1 MSVSEPDAASDP
13 GLGVQA
19 VFLDRDGTLNVKP
32 PVGEYVERP
41 SQLRLLPGAAEGVRM
56 LREAGRWTV
65 VVTNQRGVA
74 LGRMSS
80 DDLDDVHTRLGDL
93 LAREGAALDGLYACV
108 HGLGECDC
116 RKPEPGLLLAAREDN
131 PRLSF
136 SRSAIVGDSRSDM
149 EAGRRLGLLTVL
161 VASAA
166 PVDFPPGLVDHV
178 VADLVQAA
186 QVILSPTVEP
196 TANLWGPAG

>member
-1 MSVSEPDAASDP
+1 MSSSEPDAASDP
-13 GLGVQA
+13 GLGVKA

-32 PVGEYVERP
+32 PAGEYVERP
-41 SQLRLLPGAAEGVRM
+41 SELRLLPGAAEGVRM

-74 LGRMSS
+74 LGRMNAE
-80 DDLDDVHTRLGDL
+80 DLDAVHVRLEDL
-93 LAREGAALDGLYACV
+93 LAREGAALDGIYACT
-108 HGLGECDC
+108 HGLGECNC
-116 RKPEPGLLLAAREDN
+116 RKPEPGLLLAARKDN
-131 PRLSF
+131 PQISF

-149 EAGRRLGLLTVL
+149 EGGRRLGLLTVL

-166 PVDFPPGLVDHV
+166 PVGFPPGLVDHV

-186 QVILSPTVEP
+186 EVILRPPVES
-196 TANLWGPAG
+196 TANRWGSAG